1 MRAWYKSTS
10 CITRAKQN
18 LISNISCNAPLPVK
32 GMADV
37 IIMSATAVAQYQQES
52 KTCHPE
58 STVKRKIYINR
69 DSITLKCTDNIIH
82 RIISKTDTSTSCI
95 YIHGPYIH
103 QKHIV
108 QKDTCIHHLKSIYS
122 ES

>member
-1 MRAWYKSTS
+1 MFDFVHQLCSRVT
-10 CITRAKQN
+10 
-18 LISNISCNAPLPVK
+18 CNAPLPVK

-37 IIMSATAVAQYQQES
+37 IIMSATAVAQYEQKS

-58 STVKRKIYINR
+58 SAVKRKIYINR

-82 RIISKTDTSTSCI
+82 RIIPTTDTSRPEYT
-95 YIHGPYIH
+95 YMVHNIH
-103 QKHIV
+103 QKHMV
-108 QKDTCIHHLKSIYS
+108 QKRTCIHHLKSIYS

>member
-1 MRAWYKSTS
+1 M
-10 CITRAKQN
+10 AKYNTHKYIHVDTIQAYW
-18 LISNISCNAPLPVK
+18 LYRQPSLDDRCNAPLPMK

-37 IIMSATAVAQYQQES
+37 IIMSATAVAQYQQKS

-82 RIISKTDTSTSCI
+82 RIISTTDTSTS
-95 YIHGPYIH
+95 
-103 QKHIV
+103 
-108 QKDTCIHHLKSIYS
+108 
-122 ES
+122 